1 MGVKTKEVFLAAGGA
16 GGAALVESSAT
27 TTVRAA
33 AGGRDEGGG
42 PDLMVLSVARFGG
55 MVVLDE
61 VTDEPGRVALS
72 TAGVASLSCP

>member
-1 MGVKTKEVFLAAGGA
+1 MKTKEVFLAADGA

-27 TTVRAA
+27 TTIQAA

-42 PDLMVLSVARFGG
+42 PDLMVLSMARFGR
-55 MVVLDE
+55 MEVLDE

-72 TAGVASLSCP
+72 TADVASLSCP